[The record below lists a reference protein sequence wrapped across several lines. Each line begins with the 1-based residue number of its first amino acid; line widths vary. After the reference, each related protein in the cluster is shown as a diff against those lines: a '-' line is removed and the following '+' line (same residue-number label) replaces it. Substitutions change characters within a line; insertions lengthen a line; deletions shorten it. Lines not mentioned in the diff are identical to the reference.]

1 MRAGGEVG
9 HTEARDP
16 SSGTPHD
23 RARPAHTKEAHR
35 EARPSVGARRG
46 GGGGGRGQP
55 GGRTLCAAPAPGA
68 PGCQH
73 ASNEEIEVWVHLGS
87 RIGLSK
93 CWLRVAEAAAFD
105 RPHAFPEAGQW

>member
-23 RARPAHTKEAHR
+23 RTRPAHTKEAHR
-35 EARPSVGARRG
+35 EARPRVGARR
-46 GGGGGRGQP
+46 GGGRGQP
-55 GGRTLCAAPAPGA
+55 GGRTLCAAPAPGT

-73 ASNEEIEVWVHLGS
+73 TSNEENEVWVHLGS
-87 RIGLSK
+87 YVGLSK

-105 RPHAFPEAGQW
+105 RPHAFPEAGQR